1 MVTMIASQT
10 SVRGTGSRRVCVLGA
25 WTLCREDGIAIQRA
39 EDGQSR
45 CEYSARARDERSSKE
60 KLSPP
65 TALFASSSPP
75 TSSASLA
82 QHLRHAPL
90 GTSAGSSII
99 DADLCPTHH
108 RGPSIASVQC
118 QPP

>member
-1 MVTMIASQT
+1 
-10 SVRGTGSRRVCVLGA
+10 VLGA

-39 EDGQSR
+39 EDGKVGVNTLREHATSVQ
-45 CEYSARARDERSSKE
+45 ARRNSHHLLPSLPLLSS
-60 KLSPP
+60 LP
-65 TALFASSSPP
+65 
-75 TSSASLA
+75 SSASFA
-82 QHLRHAPL
+82 HLRHAPL